1 MTNDGFTH
9 RKCGR
14 GGMRLPM
21 RFLEARFGCSPTRP
35 PGMKLAEIRQRALQ
49 HGLAIRN
56 HNGGYMILDRY
67 GVMLAGKGFTLTLE
81 DVEAFLRAWNIK
93 KVRQRLG

>member
-1 MTNDGFTH
+1 MPMT
-9 RKCGR
+9 
-14 GGMRLPM
+14 
-21 RFLEARFGCSPTRP
+21 FLGAFFGCSPTRP
-35 PGMKLAEIRQRALQ
+35 PGMKLAEIRKRALQ

-93 KVRQRLG
+93 KVRQRLGK